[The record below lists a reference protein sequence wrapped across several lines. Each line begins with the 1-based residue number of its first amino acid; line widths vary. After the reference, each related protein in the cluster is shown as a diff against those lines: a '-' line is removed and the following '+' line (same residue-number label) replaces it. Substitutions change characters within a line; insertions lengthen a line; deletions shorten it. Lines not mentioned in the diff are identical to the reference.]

1 MSNEPLARL
10 TQRRDC
16 LRLGSEHIKCCID
29 ALKGFLSYFALLRA
43 RGVPSIWMELLHQSA
58 LTLGAATALLYAL
71 LGGFEPAGDHSIL
84 PWTAG
89 FLTQATALRR

>member
-1 MSNEPLARL
+1 MSNRWIPS
-10 TQRRDC
+10 RR
-16 LRLGSEHIKCCID
+16 RH
-29 ALKGFLSYFALLRA
+29 A
-43 RGVPSIWMELLHQSA
+43 P
-58 LTLGAATALLYAL
+58 YAL